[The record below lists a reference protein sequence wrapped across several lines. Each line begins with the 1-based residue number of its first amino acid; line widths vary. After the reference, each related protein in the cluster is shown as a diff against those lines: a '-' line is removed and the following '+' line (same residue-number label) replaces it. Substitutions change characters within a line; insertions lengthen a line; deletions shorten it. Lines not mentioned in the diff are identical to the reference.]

1 MSRPAGKAVILGA
14 SGPTGFHLA
23 AALRQAGTPLRVVAR
38 NASKLERLFPDERIE
53 KRGADIVDPDET
65 LQAVEDC
72 SLVYDCIGLPPGQMH
87 LHPVTARNIART
99 LAHSKARCVQVS
111 SYWAYYPQVGMTMN
125 ESHPRNGG
133 TPWMRFRREAED
145 ILLAADAA
153 ILHLP
158 DFYGPQVHASTLQ
171 GALVEAVQGKTVNWL
186 GPADNAREYVYVP
199 DAMRIAA
206 TIGERPQAFGAHWC
220 LPGSGPLTGQQV
232 AAIASRYLG
241 RAIKLRTAG
250 MIMLRLVGFFN
261 KDLRGFLQMAPEYL
275 KPVRYD
281 ARKLEG
287 LLGAQAMTPYE
298 TGIAQTFDW
307 LAEHAA

>member
-1 MSRPAGKAVILGA
+1 MSKPAGKAVILGA

-23 AALRQAGTPLRVVAR
+23 AALRQAGLPVRVVAR
-38 NASKLERLFPDERIE
+38 SASKLDRLFPDGRIE
-53 KRGADIVDPDET
+53 KRAADIVDPDET

-72 SLVYDCIGLPPGQMH
+72 DLVYDCIGLPPAQMH
-87 LHPVTARNIART
+87 LHPLTARNIARA
-99 LAHSKARCVQVS
+99 LARGKARCVQVS

-125 ESHPRNGG
+125 ESHPRSGG

-153 ILHLP
+153 VLHLP
-158 DFYGPQVHASTLQ
+158 DFYGPQVHTGTLQ
-171 GALVEAVQGKTVNWL
+171 GALVEAARGKTVNWL
-186 GPADNAREYVYVP
+186 GPADNKRDYVYVP

-206 TIGERPQAFGAHWC
+206 TIGGRPQACGQHWC
-220 LPGSGPLTGQQV
+220 LPGSGPLTGEQL
-232 AAIASRYLG
+232 AAICARHLG
-241 RAIKLRTAG
+241 RRVKLRTAG
-250 MIMLRLVGFFN
+250 MTMLRLVGLFN

-275 KPVRYD
+275 KPVHYD

-298 TGIAQTFDW
+298 SGIAQTLHA
-307 LAEHAA
+307 LAPRAA